1 GDLLHLVLP
10 SLTLGTIASAIIA
23 RLTRSSMLEVLGQ
36 DYVRT
41 ARAKGLAWWGV
52 VVRHALKNAL
62 IPVITIFG
70 LQFGNLLAGAVI
82 VETVFSRPGLG
93 RLIVGGLQ
101 APGSRFLLGSDQFG
115 RAVASRALHGARL
128 SLTVGLIAVSIAV
141 GLGTPVGLLS
151 GYYGGRVDGFVMRVV
166 DVLLAFPGI
175 LLALAIVS
183 VLSPGLNNVMIAV
196 GLSAVPNYA
205 RLIRASTLSAREQLY
220 VEAARALGSRDLS
233 IVTRYIL
240 PNVVAPLIV
249 TATLGLGTAILSAA
263 ALSFLGLGSQ
273 PPTAEWGRMLAEGR
287 DYLREAWWISTFP
300 GLGIMLTVL
309 AMNLL
314 GDGLRDVL
322 DPRLKI

>member
-1 GDLLHLVLP
+1 MP
-10 SLTLGTIASAIIA
+10 SSILESGSGSRPGALR
-23 RLTRSSMLEVLGQ
+23 RLTRHRGALLGL
-36 DYVRT
+36 VI
-41 ARAKGLAWWGV
+41 LA
-52 VVRHALKNAL
+52 ALAL
-62 IPVITIFG
+62 MA
-70 LQFGNLLAGAVI
+70 LAAPWLSPRDPI
-82 VETVFSRPGLG
+82 KTSPREA
-93 RLIVGGLQ
+93 LQ
-101 APGSRFLLGSDQFG
+101 APGPRFLLGSDQFG
-115 RAVASRALHGARL
+115 RDVASRALHGARI
-128 SLTVGLIAVSIAV
+128 SLTVGLIAVAIAV
-141 GLGTPVGLLS
+141 ALGTPVGLLS

-196 GLSAVPNYA
+196 GLAAVPNYA
-205 RLIRASTLSAREQLY
+205 RLVRASVLTAREQLY
-220 VEAARALGSRDLS
+220 VEAARALGSRDLG
-233 IVTRYIL
+233 IVARYIL

-273 PPTAEWGRMLAEGR
+273 PPQPEWGRMLSEGR
-287 DYLREAWWISTFP
+287 DYLREAWWISTVP
-300 GLGIMLTVL
+300 GVGIMLTVL